1 MNRMRSARVF
11 RKKNYNMDFEKNIQK
26 DLTRYLRGLGRLDEM
41 LPECPDLEQLWPS
54 LAEAYL
60 PDGVREF
67 GGYPVVSL
75 GWMMFVGMAMA
86 KYWDTDWEKYSQE
99 GAKGIYER
107 LRDARGYDNLDDF
120 VLGDVLGLEGKEA
133 EDISAMAGECAA
145 RVYHALTTSHIEA
158 GTPEAARAYMAG
170 LHQLYLMGVYTEL
183 NALGYHLTKVG

>member
-67 GGYPVVSL
+67 GGYPVGYASR
-75 GWMMFVGMAMA
+75 GQRRYSSKKRCMA
-86 KYWDTDWEKYSQE
+86 S
-99 GAKGIYER
+99 KGIIS
-107 LRDARGYDNLDDF
+107 LR
-120 VLGDVLGLEGKEA
+120 
-133 EDISAMAGECAA
+133 S
-145 RVYHALTTSHIEA
+145 
-158 GTPEAARAYMAG
+158 
-170 LHQLYLMGVYTEL
+170 
-183 NALGYHLTKVG
+183 